1 MERTQIY
8 LTKEEREALKL
19 LSERTGQSQSALIRQ
34 AIDRYVGQPSEEKR
48 SECLQKA
55 RGIWKNRT
63 DAPDIR
69 RLRSEFDC
77 EHPYPR

>member
-34 AIDRYVGQPSEEKR
+34 AIDRYAGQYSEEKR
-48 SECLQKA
+48 SQYLQKA

-63 DAPDIR
+63 DVPDIR
-69 RLRSEFDC
+69 RLRSEIDC
-77 EHPYPR
+77 EILYSR